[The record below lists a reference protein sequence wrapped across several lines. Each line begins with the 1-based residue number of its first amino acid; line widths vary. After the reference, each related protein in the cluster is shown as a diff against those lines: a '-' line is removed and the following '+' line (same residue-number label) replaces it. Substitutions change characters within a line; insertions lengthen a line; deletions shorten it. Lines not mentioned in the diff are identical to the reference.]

1 MIDGGQRRAEVDR
14 TEAVTQQRFDEYQ
27 ETLLVAFQEVENSLA
42 LEKHQHERL
51 ALLAS
56 QDKLAKQSADQL
68 VQEYLIGDAEY
79 LDVLSQVQSQ
89 QRLQRE
95 ILTAK
100 LDLILIRIGLYLALA
115 GDIEIPP
122 RGLAGSSPASDILGS
137 EILDSDPIT
146 IDPELEFERLPAL
159 EAPLPAPTDPPPPP
173 EEPVPEI
180 SLNE

>member
-1 MIDGGQRRAEVDR
+1 M
-14 TEAVTQQRFDEYQ
+14 
-27 ETLLVAFQEVENSLA
+27 
-42 LEKHQHERL
+42 
-51 ALLAS
+51 
-56 QDKLAKQSADQL
+56 

-122 RGLAGSSPASDILGS
+122 RGLVGVTPAGDIL
-137 EILDSDPIT
+137 EDELLDSDPIT
-146 IDPELEFERLPAL
+146 IDPELEFERLPPL
-159 EAPLPAPTDPPPPP
+159 EAPLPAPADPPNPSV
-173 EEPVPEI
+173 EPIPEI
-180 SLNE
+180 SRDE